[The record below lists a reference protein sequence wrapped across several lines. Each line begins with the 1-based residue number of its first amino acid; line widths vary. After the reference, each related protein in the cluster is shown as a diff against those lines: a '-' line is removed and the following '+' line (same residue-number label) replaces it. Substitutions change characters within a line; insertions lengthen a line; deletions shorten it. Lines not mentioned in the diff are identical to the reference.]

1 MPVTGGWDRLT
12 PEGEKFFRQ
21 IDELQ
26 DKEVFV
32 GFQAGKVADDRGVD
46 MAQIAMWNE
55 LGTSTAPSR
64 PFLRKSVDENA
75 DPINAM
81 CAQQL
86 KSITA
91 GGTAEQSLKQIGVF
105 GVGLV
110 QEKIESG
117 SYEPNAPS
125 TMWELKN
132 CYTLDE
138 ALKLYA
144 LYRMEQD
151 VEAGRVEDV
160 RGLLC
165 GAVRGCRWELL
176 HRPLPAFWMPASYH
190 HPGQPLHRQAVL
202 GKVQP

>member
-1 MPVTGGWDRLT
+1 MTGGWDRLT

-75 DPINAM
+75 
-81 CAQQL
+81 QQL

-125 TMWELKN
+125 TIRRKKS
-132 CYTLDE
+132 D
-138 ALKLYA
+138 K
-144 LYRMEQD
+144 
-151 VEAGRVEDV
+151 
-160 RGLLC
+160 
-165 GAVRGCRWELL
+165 
-176 HRPLPAFWMPASYH
+176 PLIDTGKM
-190 HPGQPLHRQAVL
+190 RQSVKYVIRKK
-202 GKVQP
+202 GSG

>member
-1 MPVTGGWDRLT
+1 MTGGWDRLT

-32 GFQAGKVADDRGVD
+32 GFQAGKVTDDRGVD

-86 KSITA
+86 KAITA
-91 GGTAEQSLKQIGVF
+91 GGTA
-105 GVGLV
+105 
-110 QEKIESG
+110 
-117 SYEPNAPS
+117 
-125 TMWELKN
+125 
-132 CYTLDE
+132 
-138 ALKLYA
+138 
-144 LYRMEQD
+144 
-151 VEAGRVEDV
+151 
-160 RGLLC
+160 
-165 GAVRGCRWELL
+165 
-176 HRPLPAFWMPASYH
+176 
-190 HPGQPLHRQAVL
+190 
-202 GKVQP
+202 

>member
-1 MPVTGGWDRLT
+1 MPMTGGWDRLT

-26 DKEVFV
+26 EKEVFV
-32 GFQAGKVADDRGVD
+32 GFQAGKVTDDRGVD

-86 KSITA
+86 KVITA

-105 GVGLV
+105 GTSSFIFLFQLSTNSMAIFKPSNTDISLV
-110 QEKIESG
+110 K
-117 SYEPNAPS
+117 
-125 TMWELKN
+125 
-132 CYTLDE
+132 
-138 ALKLYA
+138 
-144 LYRMEQD
+144 
-151 VEAGRVEDV
+151 
-160 RGLLC
+160 
-165 GAVRGCRWELL
+165 
-176 HRPLPAFWMPASYH
+176 
-190 HPGQPLHRQAVL
+190 
-202 GKVQP
+202 

>member
-1 MPVTGGWDRLT
+1 
-12 PEGEKFFRQ
+12 
-21 IDELQ
+21 
-26 DKEVFV
+26 
-32 GFQAGKVADDRGVD
+32 

-125 TMWELKN
+125 TIRKKKS
-132 CYTLDE
+132 D
-138 ALKLYA
+138 K
-144 LYRMEQD
+144 
-151 VEAGRVEDV
+151 
-160 RGLLC
+160 
-165 GAVRGCRWELL
+165 
-176 HRPLPAFWMPASYH
+176 PLIDTGKM
-190 HPGQPLHRQAVL
+190 RQSVKYVIRKK
-202 GKVQP
+202 GSG

>member
-1 MPVTGGWDRLT
+1 MTGGWDRLT

-32 GFQAGKVADDRGVD
+32 GFQAGKVTDDRGVD

-86 KSITA
+86 KAITA
-91 GGTAEQSLKQIGVF
+91 GGTAEHAANRHARVRCCLAEPRNGDNPPRIF
-105 GVGLV
+105 TD
-110 QEKIESG
+110 EHG
-117 SYEPNAPS
+117 SKPNPWVS
-125 TMWELKN
+125 VSIRGK
-132 CYTLDE
+132 
-138 ALKLYA
+138 AL
-144 LYRMEQD
+144 Q
-151 VEAGRVEDV
+151 
-160 RGLLC
+160 
-165 GAVRGCRWELL
+165 
-176 HRPLPAFWMPASYH
+176 
-190 HPGQPLHRQAVL
+190 
-202 GKVQP
+202 